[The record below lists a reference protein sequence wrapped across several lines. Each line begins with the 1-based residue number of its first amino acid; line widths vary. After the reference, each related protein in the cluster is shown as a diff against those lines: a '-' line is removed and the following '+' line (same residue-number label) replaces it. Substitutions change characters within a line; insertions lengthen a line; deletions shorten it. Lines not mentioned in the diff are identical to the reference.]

1 MSLETLE
8 AQVKHFETLDN
19 SARIQALIG
28 LAQTV
33 SRLGPTPD
41 NTWDFSEVRQDEE
54 CLDSLG
60 VFLKKDHHV
69 LHFAATVGEETTTL
83 TRALTSV
90 LVQHLSGETPER
102 ILSLSN
108 QFVPR
113 LVGEQLLRQR
123 RNTAY
128 YPLRR
133 IQEAVKNFSTSIASV
148 G

>member
-8 AQVKHFETLDN
+8 AQVQHFENLDN

-28 LAQTV
+28 LAQGV
-33 SRLGPTPD
+33 DSVEPTPD
-41 NTWDFSEVRQDEE
+41 TLWDFSEVRQDEE

-60 VFLKKDHHV
+60 VYLKKDHNT
-69 LHFAATVGEETTTL
+69 LHLAASVGEETTTL
-83 TRALTSV
+83 TRALTNV

-102 ILSLSN
+102 ILELSN

-113 LVGEQLLRQR
+113 LVGENLLRQR
-123 RNTAY
+123 RTTAY

-133 IQEAVKNFSTSIASV
+133 IQEAVKNFS
-148 G
+148 GL

>member
-8 AQVKHFETLDN
+8 AHVQHFENLDN

-28 LAQTV
+28 LAQAV
-33 SRLGPTPD
+33 GSIEPAP
-41 NTWDFSEVRQDEE
+41 NASWDFTEVRQDEE

-60 VFLKKDHHV
+60 VYLKKDHST
-69 LHFAATVGEETTTL
+69 LQLAASVGEETTTL
-83 TRALTSV
+83 TRALTAV

-102 ILSLSN
+102 ILEVSGSV
-108 QFVPR
+108 VPR
-113 LVGEQLLRQR
+113 LVGENLLRQR

-133 IQEAVKNFSTSIASV
+133 IQEAVKNFTSL
-148 G
+148 

>member
-8 AQVKHFETLDN
+8 AKVQHFESLDN

-33 SRLGPTPD
+33 GEVDPTSVQE
-41 NTWDFSEVRQDEE
+41 WDFSEVRQDEE

-60 VFLKKDHHV
+60 VYLKKDQTR
-69 LHFAATVGEETTTL
+69 LQLAASVGDETTTL

-90 LVQHLSGETPER
+90 LVQHLNGETPER
-102 ILSLSN
+102 ILEVKDSL
-108 QFVPR
+108 VPR
-113 LVGEQLLRQR
+113 LVGESLLRQR

-133 IQEAVKNFSTSIASV
+133 IQDAVRHFVQV
-148 G
+148 GIE

>member
-8 AQVKHFETLDN
+8 AKVQQFEALDN

-28 LAQTV
+28 LAQSV
-33 SRLGPTPD
+33 GEVDPNAQS
-41 NTWDFSEVRQDEE
+41 WDFSEVRQDEE

-60 VFLKKDHHV
+60 VFLRKDQTK
-69 LHFAATVGEETTTL
+69 LHLGASVGEETTTL

-102 ILSLSN
+102 ILEVKDSL
-108 QFVPR
+108 VPR
-113 LVGEQLLRQR
+113 LVGESLLRQR

-133 IQEAVKNFSTSIASV
+133 IQEAVRHFVQVEAK
-148 G
+148 